1 MSDLGATAFAVAFTG
16 GLISFLSPCVL
27 ALVPG
32 YLAFVS
38 GVSVEGIARQRR
50 AVVGPTLAFIGGFA
64 VVFTLLGAGIGGT
77 SALLKDER
85 RPLELAG
92 GAILIILGLI
102 VVLGPRLGVGQREW
116 RPLVWAR
123 GRGGR
128 ISGGILTGVVFA
140 IGWTPCIGPILGGI
154 LTFAATGQS
163 PAGGAALL
171 LAYSAGLGVPFLA
184 TSLAFD
190 KALGVF
196 GRFRRA
202 GAALSLVSGAGL
214 VTMGLL
220 VASGQLAVITR
231 ELARFN
237 QFG

>member
-1 MSDLGATAFAVAFTG
+1 VSDLGVTAFAVAFTG
-16 GLISFLSPCVL
+16 GLVSFLSPCVL

-38 GVSVEGIARQRR
+38 GVSVDAMARRR
-50 AVVGPTLAFIGGFA
+50 GVVVAPTLAFIGGFA
-64 VVFTLLGAGIGGT
+64 LVFTLLGAGIGGA
-77 SALLKDER
+77 SGALKGER
-85 RPLELAG
+85 QALQLAG
-92 GAILIILGLI
+92 GALLVALGLI
-102 VVLGPRLGVGQREW
+102 VVLGPRLGVAQREW
-116 RPLVWAR
+116 RPLARAR

-128 ISGGILTGVVFA
+128 IGGGLLTGVVFA

-171 LAYSAGLGVPFLA
+171 LAYSAGLGVPFLV

-190 KALGVF
+190 RAIGAFRRV
-196 GRFRRA
+196 RRA
-202 GAALSLVSGAGL
+202 GGALSLASGTGL
-214 VTMGLL
+214 AAMGLL
-220 VASGQLAVITR
+220 IATGQMALITQ

>member
-1 MSDLGATAFAVAFTG
+1 VSEIGATAFAVAFTG
-16 GLISFLSPCVL
+16 GVLSFLSPCVL

-32 YLAFVS
+32 YLAFLS
-38 GVSVEGIARQRR
+38 GVSVDRIPDQRR
-50 AVVGPTLAFIGGFA
+50 AVMAPTLAFIFGFA
-64 VVFTLLGAGIGGT
+64 LVFTLLGAGIGGA
-77 SALLKDER
+77 SATLKDER
-85 RPLELAG
+85 RGLELVG
-92 GAILIILGLI
+92 GAVLIALGLLI
-102 VVLGPRLGVGQREW
+102 MFGPRLGLGQREW
-116 RPLVWAR
+116 RPLMWAT

-128 ISGGILTGVVFA
+128 LSGGALTGVVFA

-163 PAGGAALL
+163 PSGGAALL
-171 LAYSAGLGVPFLA
+171 LVYSAGLGVPFLL
-184 TSLAFD
+184 TSIAFD
-190 KALGVF
+190 RAVGVF
-196 GRFRRA
+196 GRVRRA

-214 VTMGLL
+214 AAMGLL

>member
-1 MSDLGATAFAVAFTG
+1 MTELGVTAFAVAMAG
-16 GLISFLSPCVL
+16 GLLSFLSPCVL

-38 GVSVEGIARQRR
+38 GVSADRIGGERR
-50 AVVGPTLAFIGGFA
+50 AVVIPTLAFILGFA
-64 VVFTLLGAGIGGT
+64 AVFTLLGAGVGGVG
-77 SALLKDER
+77 AVLKEER
-85 RPLELAG
+85 RTLEIVGGVLLLA
-92 GAILIILGLI
+92 LGLLI
-102 VVLGPRLGVGQREW
+102 LLGPRLGLAQREW
-116 RPLVWAR
+116 RPLAWAR

-128 ISGGILTGVVFA
+128 AGGGALTGVVFA
-140 IGWTPCIGPILGGI
+140 IGWTPCIGPILGAI
-154 LTFAATGQS
+154 LTFAGTGQS

-190 KALGVF
+190 RSLGVF
-196 GRFRRA
+196 RRVRRA
-202 GAALSLVSGAGL
+202 GAVMATASGAG
-214 VTMGLL
+214 VAAMGVL
-220 VASGQLAVITR
+220 VASGQLAAITR

>member
-1 MSDLGATAFAVAFTG
+1 MSELGATAFAVAFTG
-16 GLISFLSPCVL
+16 GLVSFLSPCVL

-32 YLAFVS
+32 YLAFIS
-38 GVSVEGIARQRR
+38 GVSVERIAYQRR
-50 AVVGPTLAFIGGFA
+50 AVVGPALAFVAGFA
-64 VVFTLLGAGIGGT
+64 LVFTLLGAGIGGA
-77 SALLKDER
+77 SATLKEER

-92 GAILIILGLI
+92 GALLIVLGLV
-102 VVLGPRLGVGQREW
+102 VVLGPRLGLLQREW
-116 RPLVWAR
+116 RPLAWSR

-128 ISGGILTGVVFA
+128 LGGGALTGVVFA
-140 IGWTPCIGPILGGI
+140 IGWTPCIGPVLGGI

-163 PAGGAALL
+163 PTGGAALL
-171 LAYSAGLGVPFLA
+171 LVYSLGLGIPFLA

-190 KALGVF
+190 RAVGVF
-196 GRFRRA
+196 GRVRRA
-202 GAALSLVSGAGL
+202 GAALAVASGAGL
-214 VTMGLL
+214 AAMGVL

>member
-1 MSDLGATAFAVAFTG
+1 MSDLGVTAFAVAFTG
-16 GLISFLSPCVL
+16 GLVSFLSPCVL

-38 GVSVEGIARQRR
+38 GVSVDAIARRRR
-50 AVVGPTLAFIGGFA
+50 AVVAPTLAFVGGFA
-64 VVFTLLGAGIGGT
+64 LVFTLLGAGIGGAS
-77 SALLKDER
+77 SALKGER
-85 RPLELAG
+85 QSLQLAG
-92 GAILIILGLI
+92 GALLVALGLV
-102 VVLGPRLGVGQREW
+102 VVLGPRLGLAQREW
-116 RPLVWAR
+116 RPLAWAR

-128 ISGGILTGVVFA
+128 IGGGLVTGVVFA

-171 LAYSAGLGVPFLA
+171 LAYSAGLGVPFLV

-190 KALGVF
+190 RAIGAFRRV
-196 GRFRRA
+196 RRA
-202 GAALSLVSGAGL
+202 GAALSLASGAGL
-214 VTMGLL
+214 AAMGLL
-220 VASGQLAVITR
+220 IATGQMALITQ
-231 ELARFN
+231 ELSRFN

>member
-1 MSDLGATAFAVAFTG
+1 VSELGATAFAVAFTG
-16 GLISFLSPCVL
+16 GLVSFLSPCVL

-32 YLAFVS
+32 YLAFIS
-38 GVSVEGIARQRR
+38 GVSVERIAHQRR
-50 AVVGPTLAFIGGFA
+50 AVVGPALAFVAGFA
-64 VVFTLLGAGIGGT
+64 LVFTLLGAGIGGA
-77 SALLKDER
+77 SATLKEER

-92 GAILIILGLI
+92 GALLVVFGLI
-102 VVLGPRLGVGQREW
+102 VVLGPRLGLGQREW
-116 RPLVWAR
+116 RPLAWAR

-128 ISGGILTGVVFA
+128 LGGGALTGVVFA

-163 PAGGAALL
+163 PTGGAALL
-171 LAYSAGLGVPFLA
+171 LVYSLGLGIPFLA

-190 KALGVF
+190 RAVGVLGRV
-196 GRFRRA
+196 RRA
-202 GAALSLVSGAGL
+202 GAALAVASGAGL
-214 VTMGLL
+214 AAMGVL